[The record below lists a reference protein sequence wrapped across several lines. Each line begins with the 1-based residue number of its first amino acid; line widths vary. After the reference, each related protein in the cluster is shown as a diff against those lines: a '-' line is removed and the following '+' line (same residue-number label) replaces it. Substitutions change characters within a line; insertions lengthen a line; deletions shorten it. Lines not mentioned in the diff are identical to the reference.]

1 MAKIRLKKQYI
12 LMVYEAVQER
22 EQKINRKLKRLKKE
36 AQEADTTAEKLDQIA
51 ELEEMQ
57 KRYLAINEVLWE
69 ASKKKDSVFDD
80 DLGPD
85 KIVIPED
92 NSVDDSGFDIY
103 THLID

>member
-1 MAKIRLKKQYI
+1 MAKIRLKKQY
-12 LMVYEAVQER
+12 LLLVYDAVHEK
-22 EQKINRKLKRLKKE
+22 EQKISRKLKRLKKE
-36 AQEADTTAEKLDQIA
+36 AQEADTTAEKLDLIA

-57 KRYLAINEVLWE
+57 KRYSAINEVIWE

-85 KIVIPED
+85 RIPIPD
-92 NSVDDSGFDIY
+92 DVDDSGYDIF